1 MKIIPKYQRGGGFE
15 QFFTVY
21 QPSVS
26 KPSGRQ
32 SGQASE
38 EKSSKTS
45 SKDKGK
51 LTEKDFF
58 TMLKE
63 VNGLPNDMN
72 AIVSSLVSTFQ
83 MSNLTGINTENLAT
97 TYLQSLMQIK
107 VATDNKATYDKAI
120 EQANKNGAMAEP
132 AISLDGNFL
141 AQTNEGKVVKV
152 SPEEY
157 FDNKDSYQILSV
169 SNIANLRKY
178 DPQLA
183 FSNSYVDII
192 NNSIGFEGFQAL
204 LKQAIDG
211 LGTSEN
217 SRQGLFSYEGQAIK
231 GLELLQ
237 TLGQNDKVQ
246 ALGSVT
252 EEGLYKYEIIDKT
265 QLSQINSLLSY
276 IMSTFPNNAKTWAAF
291 KLNTSDKDKATRDL
305 ILNYLLSKSSNSHNF
320 KTSYDKNIKQ
330 LTGESKSGS
339 KTSTDEP
346 DMTFLTALQNG
357 YGDSYETR
365 KYNPGGN
372 GAFYVT
378 GSYYGAFLNQ
388 KGDVIN
394 DVTLQGLLTQTGL
407 AGITNP
413 NSITFG
419 DNLIKSN
426 QLPLIAVQNTGGVY
440 AILPCKRNGTQV
452 TPDFELMG
460 AYDTLVQEVNNE
472 LGSTATFEQREE
484 ALQRKIQQHPELKEL
499 LDVSGKLD
507 YNKFCAFVVVDGL
520 ASDLNFTFKSKDG
533 RDISE
538 SSNPLIQ
545 KTDDEADQKYFDS
558 VTQEK
563 LNDGLFKNVFG
574 LGINKDMLYKSAVFI
589 PINTNNRLAG
599 VLFSGQK
606 LKDSTALR
614 LQQEYQTSLG
624 KQELNSS
631 NPLLLWQ

>member
-26 KPSGRQ
+26 KPSGMQ

-38 EKSSKTS
+38 QKSSKTS

-72 AIVSSLVSTFQ
+72 AIVSNLISTFQ

-157 FDNKDSYQILSV
+157 FNNKDSYQILSV

-217 SRQGLFSYEGQAIK
+217 GRQGLFSYEGQAIK

-305 ILNYLLSKSSNSHNF
+305 ILNYLLSKSSNSHDF
-320 KTSYDKNIKQ
+320 KISYDKNIEQ
-330 LTGESKSGS
+330 LTGDSNKKDKKVQDDIPQNTATKWLRGLGVQ
-339 KTSTDEP
+339 DI
-346 DMTFLTALQNG
+346 LTIDTANG
-357 YGDSYETR
+357 YPIQVLSNTLPLTNSDKKYLGANSVLQQATSGEYASILDFNSASMGMTKIDPLNFGKVVLTDGKISQIDFPSKVLEDGTIVPDLSPEITDAKKVADSEIRHLEIDLSNPSDIVKNYRTINWIYVKHKLKPAYNDDGTPTR
-365 KYNPGGN
+365 EWAKFG
-372 GAFYVT
+372 
-378 GSYYGAFLNQ
+378 
-388 KGDVIN
+388 VIN
-394 DVTLQGLLTQTGL
+394 ASASNHTLG
-407 AGITNP
+407 
-413 NSITFG
+413 
-419 DNLIKSN
+419 
-426 QLPLIAVQNTGGVY
+426 
-440 AILPCKRNGTQV
+440 
-452 TPDFELMG
+452 MG
-460 AYDTLVQEVNNE
+460 QFDNNE
-472 LGSTATFEQREE
+472 LLQTIQDDSIRDALLEITKEE
-484 ALQRKIQQHPELKEL
+484 F
-499 LDVSGKLD
+499 D
-507 YNKFCAFVVVDGL
+507 
-520 ASDLNFTFKSKDG
+520 KSKYPLPGVDHFYRG
-533 RDISE
+533 TVWIPVKTSYIAAQANTSMKTSE
-538 SSNPLIQ
+538 LEYII
-545 KTDDEADQKYFDS
+545 EA
-558 VTQEK
+558 E
-563 LNDGLFKNVFG
+563 
-574 LGINKDMLYKSAVFI
+574 
-589 PINTNNRLAG
+589 NRLAASRQ
-599 VLFSGQK
+599 LTK
-606 LKDSTALR
+606 EK
-614 LQQEYQTSLG
+614 
-624 KQELNSS
+624 K
-631 NPLLLWQ
+631 